1 MEEHAL
7 FAREFFASAPTKQE
21 TLREQTLKE
30 ITNRATKYNEKVALK
45 AGSGVDPGG
54 PWARRCVKCQV
65 TLCETN
71 DMPLDFEV
79 PRVPHFQTVQ
89 EDSWNH
95 GSLLGRHSE

>member
-1 MEEHAL
+1 M
-7 FAREFFASAPTKQE
+7 AREFSASAPTKQE

-45 AGSGVDPGG
+45 AGSGVG
-54 PWARRCVKCQV
+54 PWGTLGAALCQMPTHFV
-65 TLCETN
+65 EKQMIRHWTLRY
-71 DMPLDFEV
+71 PGYPIFRL
-79 PRVPHFQTVQ
+79 RVQ